1 MNIHYIQMP
10 TDYADSLKRNGESE
24 KFKAFLEYFY
34 DLQKCA
40 LESREPN
47 SIRYYGKSWGT
58 WERGKSVKPKSNSLV
73 DRWITE
79 FTLEIDRYYASWSLV
94 NGQNTARVKNSSVKK
109 GKEHRK
115 NAERTPKESLESE
128 TKGFIETK
136 RTLKEEVKNKE
147 VNLNDDDMTLRK
159 EFENLWF
166 VYRAFNGSYTGNK
179 EDGLNAYKALSSSLP
194 YKEIEKAIKLYMMDS
209 SVSKKCGMEKF
220 FKNNVYLDYTT
231 KRVSVFYQGEWI
243 NGSYLGESFVAD
255 DGTEMI
261 LSAEGFAK
269 MFADD
274 KVKLLDLDERVA
286 MMRGLR

>member
-10 TDYADSLKRNGESE
+10 TNYADSLKRNGESE

-40 LESREPN
+40 MEKRESN
-47 SIRYYGKSWGT
+47 SIRYYAKSWGT

-94 NGQNTARVKNSSVKK
+94 NSQNAARVKNSSVAKQ
-109 GKEHRK
+109 KERLK
-115 NAERTPKESLESE
+115 NGERTPKGSLNAENRE
-128 TKGFIETK
+128 FQEPK

-147 VNLNDDDMTLRK
+147 VNLNDDDRVLRR
-159 EFENLWF
+159 EFEKLWF

-179 EDGLNAYKALSSSLP
+179 EEGLKAFKEMDGSLP
-194 YKEIEKAIKLYMMDS
+194 YKEIEKAIKLYMVDAK
-209 SVSKKCGMEKF
+209 VSKKCGIEKF

-231 KRVSVFYQGEWI
+231 KRVSVFYEGRWI
-243 NGSYLGESFVAD
+243 NGSYLAESFVAD

-269 MFADD
+269 MFAKDE
-274 KVKLLDLDERVA
+274 VKLLDLDERVA
-286 MMRGLR
+286 

>member
-1 MNIHYIQMP
+1 MP

-40 LESREPN
+40 IEERDPN
-47 SIRYYGKSWGT
+47 SIRYYAKSWGT
-58 WERGKSVKPKSNSLV
+58 WERGKSIKPKSNSLV

-79 FTLEIDRYYASWSLV
+79 FALEIDRYYASWSLV
-94 NGQNTARVKNSSVKK
+94 NSQNTARVKNSSVKK
-109 GKEHRK
+109 GKERLK
-115 NAERTPKESLESE
+115 NAKRTPKESLKSE
-128 TKGFIETK
+128 NMGLTETK

-159 EFENLWF
+159 EFQNLWF

-179 EDGLNAYKALSSSLP
+179 EDGLNAYRALNSSLP
-194 YKEIEKAIKLYMMDS
+194 YKEMEKAIKLYMVDS

-231 KRVSVFYQGEWI
+231 KRVSVFYQGAWI

-269 MFADD
+269 MFVDD

-286 MMRGLR
+286 

>member
-1 MNIHYIQMP
+1 MP

-40 LESREPN
+40 MEEREPN
-47 SIRYYGKSWGT
+47 SIRYYAKSWGT

-79 FTLEIDRYYASWSLV
+79 FTLEIDRYFASWSLV
-94 NGQNTARVKNSSVKK
+94 NSQNAARVKNSSVAKQ
-109 GKEHRK
+109 KERLK
-115 NAERTPKESLESE
+115 NGERTPKDSLKAENRE
-128 TKGFIETK
+128 LQEPK

-147 VNLNDDDMTLRK
+147 VNLNDDDRVLRR
-159 EFENLWF
+159 EFEKLWF

-179 EDGLNAYKALSSSLP
+179 EEGLKAFKEMDSSLP
-194 YKEIEKAIKLYMMDS
+194 YKEIEKAIKLYMVDAK
-209 SVSKKCGMEKF
+209 VSKKCGIEKF

-231 KRVSVFYQGEWI
+231 KRVSVFYEGRWI
-243 NGSYLGESFVAD
+243 NGSYLAESFVAD

-269 MFADD
+269 MFAKD

-286 MMRGLR
+286 